1 MRRNRNYTDY
11 LRDSLDASKKQS
23 VSLLVVGFEAF
34 QANSTLRDILPQKFP
49 TTGIPLSPIY
59 SQTRASVSLDLAHL
73 PERQAAMPQILLDL
87 PDDLLLALREQPEE
101 VLHEVRLIAAIHYL
115 QAKRLSLGQAAR
127 LAGVSRLE
135 FLDLLAARGIPA
147 FDLSAAD
154 AVAEIAAAQRTTTD
168 DRQ

>member
-1 MRRNRNYTDY
+1 MT
-11 LRDSLDASKKQS
+11 Q
-23 VSLLVVGFEAF
+23 V
-34 QANSTLRDILPQKFP
+34 
-49 TTGIPLSPIY
+49 
-59 SQTRASVSLDLAHL
+59 
-73 PERQAAMPQILLDL
+73 LLDL

-127 LAGVSRLE
+127 LAGVSRLD
-135 FLDLLAARGIPA
+135 FLDLLAARGIPP

-154 AVAEIAAAQRTTTD
+154 AVTEIAAAQRTTTD

>member
-1 MRRNRNYTDY
+1 
-11 LRDSLDASKKQS
+11 
-23 VSLLVVGFEAF
+23 
-34 QANSTLRDILPQKFP
+34 
-49 TTGIPLSPIY
+49 
-59 SQTRASVSLDLAHL
+59 
-73 PERQAAMPQILLDL
+73 MPQVLLDL

-127 LAGVSRLE
+127 LAGIARLD

-147 FDLSAAD
+147 FDLSDAD

>member
-1 MRRNRNYTDY
+1 
-11 LRDSLDASKKQS
+11 
-23 VSLLVVGFEAF
+23 
-34 QANSTLRDILPQKFP
+34 
-49 TTGIPLSPIY
+49 
-59 SQTRASVSLDLAHL
+59 
-73 PERQAAMPQILLDL
+73 MPQVLLDL

-115 QAKRLSLGQAAR
+115 KEKRLSLGQASR
-127 LAGVSRLE
+127 LAGVSRLD
-135 FLDLLAARGIPA
+135 FLDLLATRGISA

>member
-1 MRRNRNYTDY
+1 
-11 LRDSLDASKKQS
+11 
-23 VSLLVVGFEAF
+23 
-34 QANSTLRDILPQKFP
+34 
-49 TTGIPLSPIY
+49 
-59 SQTRASVSLDLAHL
+59 
-73 PERQAAMPQILLDL
+73 MPQVLLDL

-127 LAGVSRLE
+127 LAGVSRLD

-147 FDLSAAD
+147 FDLSTAD
-154 AVAEIAAAQRTTTD
+154 AVAEIAAAQRTSTN